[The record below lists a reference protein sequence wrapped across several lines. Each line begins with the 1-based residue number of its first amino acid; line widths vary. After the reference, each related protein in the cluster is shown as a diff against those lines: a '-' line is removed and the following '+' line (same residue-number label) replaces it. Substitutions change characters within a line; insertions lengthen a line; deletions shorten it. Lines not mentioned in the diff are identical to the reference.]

1 MSNDQNFNDFDIDV
15 PSNPTEAS
23 QAAPAP
29 VNNTQTAVSGAID
42 LPDIA
47 IGSRQSAPQ
56 RVTEPDAKDLAV
68 KFGIIGAGQG
78 GSRLADTFWQIGYRR
93 VCALNTTAQDFLGL
107 TIPAVR
113 QRVLSSEGGAG
124 KDPSRGADI
133 LAENHEEI
141 MNLMRFS
148 LGEDIDRILIT
159 VGAGGGTGSGFALGL
174 VRLARYYLKNL
185 GKEDNVGIV
194 ISMPKKTEGGRVQ
207 HNAYHLI
214 QALRPMIEQNQI
226 SPVVIVDNESI
237 NQMFPNISAKQ
248 FWATAN
254 KNIVGLFDI
263 FNVLA
268 CQQSAYVTFDRADYK
283 SVLDSGI
290 LIFGATKIDSYKY
303 DTDIADGLRINL
315 QRTLLADVDISK
327 ATHCAAILCAND
339 AVLSVLPQN
348 HIELAFSVLERI
360 LGGEGK
366 NLVLHQGVY
375 ESKRPGLFL
384 YTMVGGLK
392 LPEKR
397 LELMKLRSGMPE
409 A

>member
-1 MSNDQNFNDFDIDV
+1 MNGDQNFNDFDIDV
-15 PSNPTEAS
+15 PSNIPAKEE
-23 QAAPAP
+23 PAP
-29 VNNTQTAVSGAID
+29 SQPASSMAESAVD

-47 IGSRQSAPQ
+47 VGTRQSSPG
-56 RVTEPDAKDLAV
+56 RVAEPDAKKLAI

-78 GSRLADTFWQIGYRR
+78 GSRLSDSFWQIGYRR
-93 VCALNTTAQDFLGL
+93 VCAINTTAQDFLGL
-107 TIPAVR
+107 TLPASR

-133 LAENHEEI
+133 LAANQEEV
-141 MNLMRFS
+141 MNLMRFAF
-148 LGEDIDRILIT
+148 GEDIDRIIVT

-174 VRLARYYLKNL
+174 VRLARYYLRQL

-194 ISMPKKTEGGRVQ
+194 LSMPKKTEGGRVQ
-207 HNAYHLI
+207 HNAYHLMN
-214 QALRPMIEQNQI
+214 ALRPMIDENQV
-226 SPVVIVDNESI
+226 SPVIIVDNESI

-303 DTDIADGLRINL
+303 DTDIADGLRLNL
-315 QRTLLADVDISK
+315 QKTLLADVDISK

-339 AVLSVLPQN
+339 AVLNVLPQS

-360 LGGEGK
+360 LGGEGR

-397 LELMKLRSGMPE
+397 MEIMKVRSGSPE
-409 A
+409 V